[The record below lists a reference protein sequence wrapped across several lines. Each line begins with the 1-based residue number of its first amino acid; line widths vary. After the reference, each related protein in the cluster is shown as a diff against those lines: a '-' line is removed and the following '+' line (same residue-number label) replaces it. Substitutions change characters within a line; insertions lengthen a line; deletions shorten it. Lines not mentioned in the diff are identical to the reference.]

1 MPRARQQ
8 YQPSALGT
16 RKKAESP
23 STEDIPSK
31 RHKNARQEG
40 WADGLLKLLEDP
52 SDPAVVYVDEEVI
65 AVQDKYPKAKHHY
78 LVMPR
83 DTRYRSIRDLAV
95 SDLPL
100 LKRMESVANK
110 LVHDINDE
118 NDAPLLQYRYG
129 FHAVPSMNHLHMHV
143 VSQDFDSSCLRH
155 KKHWNSFTTTFFVPL
170 EEMMIAVEK
179 GDTDFEYRKNRLQ
192 DGLKCHRCGRAQATM
207 PQLKEHIRSC
217 GNCGK
222 ADY

>member
-8 YQPSALGT
+8 FQPSALGN

-23 STEDIPSK
+23 TTVDFPNK
-31 RHKNARQEG
+31 RHKNNARQGGG
-40 WADGLLKLLEDP
+40 WADGLLKVLEDP
-52 SDPAVVYVDEEVI
+52 TADPAVIYLDEEVI
-65 AVQDKYPKAKHHY
+65 AKYPKAKHHY

-83 DTRYRSIRDLAV
+83 DTRYQSIRDLTV
-95 SDLPL
+95 TDLPL
-100 LKRMESVANK
+100 LKRMESIANK

-143 VSQDFDSSCLRH
+143 IYQDFDSSCLRH

-170 EEMMIAVEK
+170 EEMMIAIEK
-179 GDTDFEYRKNRLQ
+179 GDTDFEYRQNRLQ
-192 DGLKCHRCGRAQATM
+192 DGLKCHRCGRAQTNM
-207 PQLKEHIRSC
+207 PQLKEHIRCC
-217 GNCGK
+217 GNGGK
-222 ADY
+222 TSY